1 MNDKKKTQNA
11 FLEAISVMIDKKIK
25 NLGFNYYVDGVVQ
38 TRNNDNTYNV
48 LINNILY
55 KNVPSKNNFEYLVGD
70 TVQVLVKN
78 GNWNKKMID
87 DKVGHDKVPQN
98 LLNLGTRIR
107 ICGNSDFNDYKT
119 VGSYA
124 VYSNNDAQTISNM
137 PYQMAGVLDVY
148 LSNGDKIYN
157 DNSYIYLIQEYTIL
171 NGTKRYYRHISKSGN
186 KADWIYGEWFG
197 ILTTSITQD
206 YIVEQGT
213 DGIWTYQKWNSGIAE
228 CWGTASFIINSFNS
242 AGGIYYT
249 YPSSSE
255 KPTLPFPFYKDD
267 SGNPPVV
274 SASCPWNYTNWVNG
288 FIEPLSNAETAYTK
302 CGWLYYGANSNGS
315 GENRNIY
322 LRVIGKWK

>member
-25 NLGFNYYVDGVVQ
+25 NLGFNYYVDGVIK
-38 TRNNDNTYNV
+38 NKNDNNTYNV
-48 LINNILY
+48 LINNVTYSNI
-55 KNVPSKNNFEYLVGD
+55 PSKNNFEYLVGD

-78 GNWNKKMID
+78 GNWNKKIID

-107 ICGNSDFNDYKT
+107 IYGNTSFNNYKT

-124 VYSNNDAQTISNM
+124 VYSNDDAQTISNM

-186 KADWIYGEWFG
+186 NADWIYGEWFE

-213 DGIWTYQKWNSGIAE
+213 DGIWTYRKWNSGIVE
-228 CWGTASFIINSFNS
+228 CFGCYNLSND
-242 AGGIYYT
+242 
-249 YPSSSE
+249 
-255 KPTLPFPFYKDD
+255 L
-267 SGNPPVV
+267 
-274 SASCPWNYTNWVNG
+274 
-288 FIEPLSNAETAYTK
+288 PLSHTNNPLYWSDAQTTYFPDNLFQNIISCQISCESSPNIRWATISHYVNSYISWHLASTYTQTVK
-302 CGWLYYGANSNGS
+302 TGTK
-315 GENRNIY
+315 
-322 LRVIGKWK
+322 VTFDVKGKWK